1 MNFESIMK
9 DCKARYREFAVPIV
23 ADRKPKSFEEAIES
37 CNGNA
42 IIAEIKPASPSRAL
56 RRVSD
61 PVSLA
66 EQIMSGGACGISVLT
81 EEKYFGGSLENLRK
95 ASEISRVPVLR
106 KDFLFHESQIRE
118 TYYYGADSPLII
130 SIFFSPHELE
140 KFIGLSRALGMEPMV
155 EIHSRGDAYKAQKAG
170 ARIFVINNRDKDTMK
185 VDLNRSRE
193 LSKGL
198 RGLRVSASG
207 IESIEDLEFV
217 LEHCD
222 AALIGSAIMLE
233 ENVEEKVR
241 EFVHG
246 HR

>member
-1 MNFESIMK
+1 MNFESIME

-23 ADRKPKSFEEAIES
+23 ADRKPKSFEEAIAS
-37 CNGNA
+37 CKGNA
-42 IIAEIKPASPSRAL
+42 IIAEIKPASPSREL
-56 RRVSD
+56 RRAGD
-61 PVSLA
+61 PALLA
-66 EQIMSGGACGISVLT
+66 AQIMNGGACGISVLT

-95 ASEISRVPVLR
+95 VSEISRVPVLR
-106 KDFLFHESQIRE
+106 KDFIFHESQIPE
-118 TYYYGADSPLII
+118 SYYYGADSPLII
-130 SIFFSPHELE
+130 SSFFSAHELE
-140 KFIGLSRALGMEPMV
+140 RLIGLSRALGMEPLV

-170 ARIFVINNRDKDTMK
+170 ARIFVINNRDKDTMQI
-185 VDLNRSRE
+185 DLNRSRE

-198 RGLRVSASG
+198 RGLAVGASG
-207 IESIEDLEFV
+207 IESIEDLEFI

-222 AALIGSAIMLE
+222 AALIGSAIMLN